1 MHEAANL
8 SATAIESIQLG
19 SSDYVGRTLV
29 SETEIKEESPLTN
42 SVRLMQPLM
51 RFLQVNKD
59 YFLTINNFQLLCEN
73 HNSDLQ
79 SYLREQGNKTN
90 FDLVSET
97 LKFLDCICGSTTG
110 VLGLLGLYINKNNVN
125 LIKQALET
133 LTEYCQGTK
142 ICICLKSHILKNRS
156 MLWKSACNRHAR
168 IKRP

>member
-51 RFLQVNKD
+51 RFL
-59 YFLTINNFQLLCEN
+59 QLLCEN

-133 LTEYCQGTK
+133 LTEYCQGTE
-142 ICICLKSHILKNRS
+142 LSHLFTKAHTRTYRS
-156 MLWKSACNRHAR
+156 LLRKSACNRHAR
-168 IKRP
+168 IKRA